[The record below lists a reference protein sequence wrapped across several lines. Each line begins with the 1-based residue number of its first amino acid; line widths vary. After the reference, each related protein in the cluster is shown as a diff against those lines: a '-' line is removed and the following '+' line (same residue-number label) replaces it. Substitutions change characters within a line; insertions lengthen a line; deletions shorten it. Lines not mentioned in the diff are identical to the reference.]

1 MLKCR
6 YISRADRLTT
16 LKEQYMPIIIP
27 DRIFE
32 SYKSITPEYLL
43 SVGIRALILDIDNT
57 LIPYE
62 EDAPTEE
69 LYRWFAALKESGI
82 SVALVSNNNKK
93 RLLVFNE
100 KLGLPG
106 YASSCKP
113 LPHNLFRAMKEM
125 KVKRKETAM
134 VGDQLFTDMLAA
146 RFAGVRSYIVPPIR
160 DKKKLTVRLKRK
172 LEAPLVRRYY
182 RKEAKKNG

>member
-1 MLKCR
+1 
-6 YISRADRLTT
+6 
-16 LKEQYMPIIIP
+16 MPIIIP

-32 SYKSITPEYLL
+32 SYRCLTPEYLI

-57 LIPYE
+57 LISYE
-62 EDAPTEE
+62 ENKPTEE
-69 LYRWFAALKESGI
+69 LYAWFSALRENGI
-82 SVALVSNNNKK
+82 SVALVSNNRKK

-100 KLGLPG
+100 ALGLPG
-106 YASSCKP
+106 YANSCKP
-113 LPHNLFRAMKEM
+113 LPHNLLRAMKKM
-125 KVKRKETAM
+125 KAKRKETAM

-146 RFAGVRSYIVPPIR
+146 RLAGVRSYIVPPIR
-160 DKKKLTVRLKRK
+160 DKKKFTVRLKRK